1 MLTNPP
7 PPVSYH
13 SGHVILWDD
22 GTIGNLPRLA
32 KLRSISGQFILYG
45 APIAVVKASEG
56 GKPGGKYLVNLQGLE
71 SLEVRGNL
79 GKVLWQP
86 VEWSG
91 RSHGCGEGYR
101 GGQAGRQIP
110 GQFAGA

>member
-1 MLTNPP
+1 MARSATLPNPRSMLTGRLACCSLTP
-7 PPVSYH
+7 SY

-71 SLEVRGNL
+71 SLEVRGIFMAW
-79 GKVLWQP
+79 GA
-86 VEWSG
+86 
-91 RSHGCGEGYR
+91 REGVVAPR
-101 GGQAGRQIP
+101 
-110 GQFAGA
+110 